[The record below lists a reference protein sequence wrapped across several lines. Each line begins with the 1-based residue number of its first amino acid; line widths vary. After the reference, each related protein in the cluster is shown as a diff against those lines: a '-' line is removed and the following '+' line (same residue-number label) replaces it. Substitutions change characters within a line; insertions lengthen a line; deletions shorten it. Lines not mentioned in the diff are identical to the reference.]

1 MEKNYDLVVLIAMF
15 LCGSSFANDEYFS
28 CDTAKGIIKLDVNKD
43 ELQYTLIIIH
53 NLALIDLLFTRKTPA
68 LSLYSASGLPCLSI

>member
-43 ELQYTLIIIH
+43 ELQYTL
-53 NLALIDLLFTRKTPA
+53 TKGRKSEGRVGKCCTIQA
-68 LSLYSASGLPCLSI
+68 